1 MSARVLVKIGQI
13 ANLAGV
19 LPSKVRYYVKEGLLE
34 TVDRTRGGYYLF
46 EITTS
51 LERLKLIQ
59 EMKQKDRLS
68 LPEIREK
75 MKSQERKA
83 KVAN

>member
-1 MSARVLVKIGQI
+1 MSDRVLVKIGQI

-46 EITTS
+46 EINKS
-51 LERLKLIQ
+51 LERLKLIEQ
-59 EMKQKDRLS
+59 MKHKDRLS

-75 MKSQERKA
+75 MKSNKESQS
-83 KVAN
+83 

>member
-1 MSARVLVKIGQI
+1 MSDRVLVKIGQI

-46 EITTS
+46 EINTS
-51 LERLKLIQ
+51 LERLKLIEQ
-59 EMKQKDRLS
+59 MKHKDRLS

-75 MKSQERKA
+75 MKSNKESQS
-83 KVAN
+83 